1 MELPRPV
8 THMVDQNSVADYL
21 ICTARQC
28 GELLTNLKLQ
38 KLLYYAQAWHL
49 AFYDEPLFDEEFR
62 AWKHGPV
69 LPTQYRRYRHT
80 GWNPILDRLS
90 PPELP
95 ERVCLHLKYIL
106 RSYGSDSAIALEQM
120 THAEPPW
127 REARGNL
134 DPDRNSNRAI
144 STESMRSFYG
154 AICDSVQMSA
164 TSGR

>member
-1 MELPRPV
+1 MPRQA
-8 THMVDQNSVADYL
+8 THFVDQNSVADYL

-38 KLLYYAQAWHL
+38 KLLYYAQAWYV

-69 LPTQYRRYRHT
+69 LPTQYRRFRHA
-80 GWNPILDRLS
+80 GWNPILDRLN

-95 ERVCLHLKYIL
+95 EWVSVHLQEIIQG
-106 RSYGSDSAIALEQM
+106 YGSESAIALEQM
-120 THAEPPW
+120 THSEAPW

-134 DPDRNSNRAI
+134 DPDQNSNRAI
-144 STESMRSFYG
+144 STDSMRAFYG
-154 AICDSVQMSA
+154 AIRNSVEKSA
-164 TSGR
+164 